1 MSGNSD
7 LTAAYRIR
15 RPDALEIADTMP
27 SVHQGMASLAMPP
40 TYCTA
45 PAADAPSATMTPGG
59 VAGASSVLSALMGG
73 SSAHNGSS
81 TVAHAHQ
88 SDIDESEIS
97 DDENGTSS
105 SSDDGTDCDEEDEQ
119 VPLGTKVPSA
129 EELRLGDATQRHVA
143 EMNFADAQKFLWKLS
158 HMSEYDRECVEIRFR
173 TKTAVAVVS
182 STSARKA
189 TRIKQPPRPPF
200 MLGRLCFSSECRMVH
215 Y

>member
-1 MSGNSD
+1 MLAAGLALGFQSGDSS
-7 LTAAYRIR
+7 
-15 RPDALEIADTMP
+15 PALEIADAMP

-59 VAGASSVLSALMGG
+59 VASASSVFSALMGG

-81 TVAHAHQ
+81 TITHTHQ

-105 SSDDGTDCDEEDEQ
+105 SSSDGTNCDEEDEQ

-129 EELRLGDATQRHVA
+129 EDLGLSDAAQCHIA
-143 EMNFADAQKFLWKLS
+143 EMNFADAQRFLWKLS
-158 HMSEYDRECVEIRFR
+158 HMSQYNQECVEVRLR
-173 TKTAVAVVS
+173 VKRAVAAVKRTSTCKTTTVAQALHS
-182 STSARKA
+182 SC
-189 TRIKQPPRPPF
+189 IQ
-200 MLGRLCFSSECRMVH
+200 GRVLFHPCAV
-215 Y
+215 

>member
-1 MSGNSD
+1 MLAAGLALGFQSGDSS
-7 LTAAYRIR
+7 
-15 RPDALEIADTMP
+15 PALEIADAMP

-129 EELRLGDATQRHVA
+129 EDLGLGDAVQRHIA
-143 EMNFADAQKFLWKLS
+143 EMNFADAQRFLWKLS
-158 HMSEYDRECVEIRFR
+158 HMSQYQLMWEE
-173 TKTAVAVVS
+173 
-182 STSARKA
+182 
-189 TRIKQPPRPPF
+189 
-200 MLGRLCFSSECRMVH
+200 
-215 Y
+215 

>member
-1 MSGNSD
+1 MTLQSD
-7 LTAAYRIR
+7 DLSPASTATLTCYN
-15 RPDALEIADTMP
+15 P
-27 SVHQGMASLAMPP
+27 
-40 TYCTA
+40 
-45 PAADAPSATMTPGG
+45 PAAAAPGETFASSG
-59 VAGASSVLSALMGG
+59 VAGTSGASSASSVTMGG
-73 SSAHNGSS
+73 RSAHNGSS
-81 TVAHAHQ
+81 TAAQ
-88 SDIDESEIS
+88 ISQGDIEESNAS
-97 DDENGTSS
+97 DDENETSS
-105 SSDDGTDCDEEDEQ
+105 DGSDSDEEDDQ

-200 MLGRLCFSSECRMVH
+200 MPGRLCFSSECRMVH